1 MSAAR
6 WHAGRTAERSMTPIS
21 KTPAAT
27 RHTTSTAT
35 DSTATNDVATPD
47 SSPILRTPEEASV
60 FAAKHIMLAYWI
72 TRRAFK
78 NEVLRLDME
87 QEAFLGL
94 HRCAERYDESR
105 GATFATY
112 AVASVRGYLFR
123 VWRQSRCVGH
133 IPEHVT
139 VDFRTIER
147 THPETPTVGE
157 VERCIAARR
166 GYSSAE
172 TSRRRWDARAY
183 YTFTMGERSLSEV
196 VNDDGGALEIT
207 LEDTIEDEES
217 ESAEET
223 ADATSRRRFAHDILD
238 AAGLTDRE
246 REVIARRFGLGGRPE
261 ETLQE
266 IADDFRVS
274 RERIRQIEAR
284 ALRLLHGSAV
294 RLERRAEALANRRH
308 VACDSL
314 AA

>member
-1 MSAAR
+1 MRPTRKPTTAAND
-6 WHAGRTAERSMTPIS
+6 AAQS
-21 KTPAAT
+21 TPA
-27 RHTTSTAT
+27 H
-35 DSTATNDVATPD
+35 DP
-47 SSPILRTPEEASV
+47 SPILRTPAEALALASQYHKLAHWIARRS
-60 FAAKHIMLAYWI
+60 FADEA
-72 TRRAFK
+72 
-78 NEVLRLDME
+78 LREDMA
-87 QEAFLGL
+87 QEAFLGIY
-94 HRCAERYDESR
+94 RCAERYDETR
-105 GATFATY
+105 EATFSTY
-112 AVASVRGYLFR
+112 AIACVRGYLFR
-123 VWRQSRCVGH
+123 AWRQSRCIGYLPDH
-133 IPEHVT
+133 IAT
-139 VDFRTIER
+139 DFRAIER
-147 THPETPTVGE
+147 THPVTPTVSE

-166 GYSSAE
+166 HYTPEE
-172 TSRRRWDARAY
+172 TGRRRWDARAY

-196 VNDDGGALEIT
+196 VSDDGGSLEIT
-207 LEDTIEDEES
+207 LADTVADEES